1 MYTLD
6 PKKAPQPGETLS
18 CYIRR
23 MRLDAQ
29 ISQQQLATAAGIHL
43 QSLGKL
49 ERGKTTRLNQ
59 KTKTGLAAA
68 LSIQPEYLEA
78 ICSGKPVSEIETRKF
93 CPQCWTPGTDPDSVW
108 TLYRAKY
115 CLLCGTQLHT
125 HCTNCGEPLTS
136 FKHKFCPNCGTYY
149 KVSTQTRK

>member
-6 PKKAPQPGETLS
+6 PKKAPQPDETLS
-18 CYIRR
+18 NYIRR
-23 MRLDAQ
+23 RRKEAQ
-29 ISQQQLATAAGIHL
+29 ISQQQLATSAGIHL

-49 ERGKTTRLNQ
+49 ERGKTTKLNQ

-68 LSIQPEYLEA
+68 LSIPIEYLEA
-78 ICSGKPVSEIETRKF
+78 ICSGKPVSEVETHKF

-115 CLLCGTQLHT
+115 CLLCGTQLRT
-125 HCTNCGEPLTS
+125 HCTNCGEPLSS
-136 FKHKFCPNCGTYY
+136 FKHKFCPNCGTSYQT
-149 KVSTQTRK
+149 STQKRK

>member
-18 CYIRR
+18 CYIG
-23 MRLDAQ
+23 RLRKDAQ

-49 ERGKTTRLNQ
+49 ERGKTGKLNQ

-68 LSIQPEYLEA
+68 LSIPIEY
-78 ICSGKPVSEIETRKF
+78 
-93 CPQCWTPGTDPDSVW
+93 W
-108 TLYRAKY
+108 TLDKRK
-115 CLLCGTQLHT
+115 LIRD
-125 HCTNCGEPLTS
+125 
-136 FKHKFCPNCGTYY
+136 FM
-149 KVSTQTRK
+149 TRINRG